1 MAMVNYCDLCGV
13 PLKGKD
19 YYTIYSAYANN
30 DVSGISYNEQ
40 AYLDYIKKLQKE
52 IKEICPRCKELTD
65 RMFEYRLEG
74 MYKLT
79 EQCYELFGLP
89 EKKNPKERDNGKEK
103 K

>member
-1 MAMVNYCDLCGV
+1 MEIKYCDLCGI
-13 PLKGKD
+13 PLKEKD

-30 DVSGISYNEQ
+30 DISRFLNNER
-40 AYLDYIKKLQKE
+40 AYYEYIKNLQKG
-52 IKEICPRCKELTD
+52 IKEICPRCKELMD
-65 RMFEYRLEG
+65 RIFEYRLEG